1 MPLLTIQ
8 TDDVGVFCSPIWNEY
23 LIVAQQFG
31 LSRMQLWDLSFQAI
45 GAIFGGVEEKV
56 RLTDLML
63 SWREGNWSGGGLT

>member
-45 GAIFGGVEEKV
+45 SAIFGGVEEKV

-63 SWREGNWSGGGLT
+63 SWREGNVSQEV